1 MVNIGEKRIFPTSG
15 VKKSQ
20 GSVIA
25 NSFMKVPIVIAD
37 FEGVAAFVEDRSS
50 FGFSQQLKPPPKI
63 RKSDYPIWEH
73 IHLLTELGCRIIYL
87 LGPNIYHLCLRA
99 LLNM

>member
-1 MVNIGEKRIFPTSG
+1 MNISYRG

-25 NSFMKVPIVIAD
+25 SSFIKVPIVGAD

-50 FGFSQQLKPPPKI
+50 FGLSQQLKSPPK
-63 RKSDYPIWEH
+63 
-73 IHLLTELGCRIIYL
+73 
-87 LGPNIYHLCLRA
+87 
-99 LLNM
+99 